1 MSFDEVLAQVVEL
14 LRRQGRVSYRA
25 LKLRFDLDDDFLE
38 GLKEELIYAQQ
49 LASDEDGRVLVWR
62 GQPEHKSAISP
73 QGTPVQRPIAY
84 TPRHLAE
91 RILAEQQALEVRG
104 APDGERKTIT
114 ALFVDIKGSMDLLED
129 LDPEEARQLIDPA
142 LSLMMDAVH
151 RYEGYVAQSLG
162 DGIFALFGAPIAHED
177 HAQRALYA
185 ALRMQEEMRHYANK
199 VRLERG
205 VPLQIRVGLNTGEV
219 VVRSIRTDDLHTD
232 YVPIGHAT
240 SLAARLQ
247 SLANPGSIVVSEST
261 FRLTDGFFAFH
272 ALGSAQIKGVSEPI
286 PVYEVAGVG
295 ALRTRLQVAAS
306 RGLMQFVGRYREL
319 DLMQQAW
326 EQAKRGQGQIVA
338 AVGEPGVGK
347 SRLCYEFKLRAQQ
360 DGLVLETFSVSH
372 GQAYPYLP
380 LIELLKTYFQL
391 SPQDADRRRREQLTG
406 KVLTLDRHLEDTLP
420 YIAALVGIVEETATL
435 AQLDPQLQRRRTF
448 EAITRL
454 LLRESLNQPVL
465 LLVEDL
471 HWLDSETHAWLELFS
486 ERVASAR
493 LLLLVNY
500 RPEYQHLWGN
510 KTYYSQLRL
519 DPLGPEEAHAL
530 LTALLGD
537 SAALQPLKQFILAK
551 TAGNPFFM
559 EEMVQTLV
567 DQGVLRRDPEG
578 GMQLVS
584 PMTSSALAALQLPP
598 TVQGVLA
605 ARIDRLPADE
615 KALLQTLAVLGKEFS
630 WSLLTQVTDQPDE
643 ELLRLLAH
651 LQAEEFIYEH
661 PAFPEPY
668 YTFKHALTQEVAYN
682 AVLLER
688 RRVLHERAAQAIE
701 GFFAERLPEH
711 YHALAHH
718 YSRSGNTTK
727 AIDYLHR
734 AGQQAVER
742 SAYAEAISYLTAAL
756 DLLTTLPE
764 TRERSQQELVVR
776 LTLGTVLRATRG
788 AGAPEVEQ
796 QYTRARAL
804 CEQAG
809 EPPQL
814 FRVLWGLWG
823 VYGVRGE
830 DQTQRALG
838 EQLLSLAQ
846 RLEDPDLLLEAHHAL
861 WATLFFGGEL
871 VAPRP
876 HLERGMRLYD
886 PQRHRAHAA
895 LYSGHDPG
903 VCCRHIAAHS
913 LWLLGYPDQA
923 VASSQAAL
931 ALAQQLTHP
940 FSLAFS
946 LNWAAMLRHLRREA
960 PLTQAHAEAAIT
972 IATEQGFSQQLA
984 QNTPLR
990 GWALAASGH
999 GEEGMAQIR
1008 QGLAA
1013 CRALGAVQFQPY
1025 YLALLA
1031 EASAQMGQTAE
1042 GLEALAEA
1050 LPTLAKSRARWWEA
1064 ELHRLRGELLLQSPG
1079 TQPEEAEACFQQALD
1094 IARRQQAKSLELR
1107 AAMSLSRLWQ
1117 RQGKREAA
1125 YELLAPIYGWF
1136 TEGFDT
1142 ADLQEAKALLE
1153 ELGGR
1158 GEA

>member
-25 LKLRFDLDDDFLE
+25 LKLRFNLDDEYME

-49 LASDEDGRVLVWR
+49 LASDEDGRVLVWK
-62 GQPEHKSAISP
+62 GQPEQKSAILP
-73 QGTPVQRPIAY
+73 QETPLQRPMAY

-91 RILAEQQALEVRG
+91 RILAEQQALEARG

-114 ALFVDIKGSMDLLED
+114 ALFADIKGSMALLED
-129 LDPEEARQLIDPA
+129 LDPEDARQLIDPA
-142 LSLMMDAVH
+142 LKLMMEAVH

-177 HAQRALYA
+177 HAQRALYS
-185 ALRMQEEMRHYANK
+185 ALRMQEAMRRYADR

-205 VPLQIRVGLNTGEV
+205 VPLQIRLGLNTGEV

-247 SLANPGSIVVSEST
+247 SLANPGSIVVSAST
-261 FRLTDGFFAFH
+261 FRLTDGFFAFN
-272 ALGSAQIKGVSEPI
+272 ALGAAQIKGVSEPV
-286 PVYEVAGVG
+286 PVYEVVGVG
-295 ALRTRLQVAAS
+295 PLRTRLQVAAR
-306 RGLMQFVGRYREL
+306 RGLMQFVGRQREL
-319 DLMQQAW
+319 ELMQQAW

-347 SRLCYEFKLRAQQ
+347 SRLCYEFKLQAQR

-372 GQAYPYLP
+372 GKAYPYLP

-391 SPQDADRRRREQLTG
+391 TPQDDDRRRREQVTG

-420 YIAALVGIVEETATL
+420 YVSALVGVAEATATL
-435 AQLDPQLQRRRTF
+435 VQLDPLLRRRRTF

-454 LLRESLNQPVL
+454 LLRESLNQPML

-471 HWLDSETHAWLELFS
+471 HWLDSETLAWLTLFS
-486 ERVASAR
+486 DRVASAR

-500 RPEYQHLWGN
+500 RPEFQHPWAS

-519 DPLGPEEAHAL
+519 DPLGPEEARAL

-537 SAALQPLKQFILAK
+537 SSALQPLTPWILAK

-567 DQGVLRRDPEG
+567 DQGVLRRGPAG
-578 GMQLVS
+578 GIQLVS
-584 PMTSSALAALQLPP
+584 PVTSGALAALQLPP

-605 ARIDRLPADE
+605 ARIDRLPAEE
-615 KALLQTLAVLGKEFS
+615 KTLLQTLAVLGKEFA

-643 ELLRLLAH
+643 ELQRLLAH
-651 LQAEEFIYEH
+651 LQAEEFIYEQ
-661 PAFPEPY
+661 PAFPEPD

-688 RRVLHERAAQAIE
+688 RRGLHERAAQAIE
-701 GFFAERLPEH
+701 GLFAERLPEH
-711 YHALAHH
+711 YNALAHH
-718 YSRSGNTTK
+718 YSRSANTTK

-734 AGQQAVER
+734 AGEQAVER
-742 SAYAEAISYLTAAL
+742 SAYAEAVSHLTAAL
-756 DLLTTLPE
+756 DLLTALPE
-764 TRERSQQELVVR
+764 TRERSQQELTVQM
-776 LTLGTVLRATRG
+776 TLGMALRATKG
-788 AGAPEVEQ
+788 AGAPEVERLN
-796 QYTRARAL
+796 TRAREL
-804 CEQAG
+804 CERVG

-814 FRVLWGLWG
+814 FRVLWGFWLMYNG
-823 VYGVRGE
+823 RG
-830 DQTQRALG
+830 DYQTMRALG

-861 WATLFFGGEL
+861 WTSLFSGGEL
-871 VAPRP
+871 AAARM
-876 HLERGMRLYD
+876 HQEQGLRLYD
-886 PQRHRAHAA
+886 PQRHRTHAA

-903 VCCRHIAAHS
+903 VCCRYRAAPT

-931 ALAQQLTHP
+931 ALAQQLAHP
-940 FSLAFS
+940 FSLA
-946 LNWAAMLRHLRREA
+946 LALYWAAVLHHLCREA
-960 PLTQAHAEAAIT
+960 SPTQARAEAAIT
-972 IATEQGFSQQLA
+972 IATDQEYLQQLA
-984 QNTPLR
+984 QATPLR
-990 GWALAASGH
+990 GWALATSGH
-999 GEEGMAQIR
+999 GEEGITQIR
-1008 QGLAA
+1008 LAVY
-1013 CRALGAVQFQPY
+1013 RATRATRDRPY
-1025 YLALLA
+1025 HLALLA
-1031 EASAQMGQTAE
+1031 EASAQVGQTAE
-1042 GLEALAEA
+1042 GLEALAEGLA
-1050 LPTLAKSRARWWEA
+1050 TLDKSGVRWWEA
-1064 ELHRLRGELLLQSPG
+1064 ELYRLRGELLLQQ
-1079 TQPEEAEACFQQALD
+1079 TVAQPEEAEVCFQQALAV
-1094 IARRQQAKSLELR
+1094 ARRQQAKSLELR

-1117 RQGKREAA
+1117 RQGKSGTARQM
-1125 YELLAPIYGWF
+1125 LAEVYGWF

-1142 ADLQEAKALLE
+1142 PDLQEAKVLLD
-1153 ELGGR
+1153 ELRGR
-1158 GEA
+1158 CEA